1 MIIPQLFQT
10 KRLVFSLEVFPP
22 QKTSSIDTIYK
33 TLANINNLP
42 ADYISVTYGAGG
54 SDAQRKKTCEIA
66 SLIKSEYGI
75 EPLAH
80 LTCISSDRD
89 EISDTLSI
97 LRNNNVMNI
106 MALRGDINPRLPI
119 KHDFKHASDLARFIK
134 EFDGSFSVV
143 GACYPEAHF
152 ECSNT
157 YQDIENLKIKIDA
170 GVGLLITQLFFDND
184 VFYDFR
190 EKTAA
195 AGITVPIEVGI
206 MPITKKSQIEKTV
219 SMCGASVPH
228 RFAVLINRYSDDP
241 DALRD
246 AGIAY
251 ATEQIINLIANGVPG
266 IHIYTMNDIEVAQ
279 QIYGNIRSIINSVNK

>member
-1 MIIPQLFQT
+1 MIISDLFKT
-10 KRLVFSLEVFPP
+10 KHLVFSLEVFPP
-22 QKTSSIDTIYK
+22 QKTSSIDTIYS

-42 ADYISVTYGAGG
+42 ADFISVTYGAGG
-54 SDAQRKKTCEIA
+54 SDAQRNKTCEIA

-75 EPLAH
+75 EPLSH
-80 LTCISSDRD
+80 LTCISSDRV
-89 EISDTLSI
+89 EIGNTLDI
-97 LRNNNVMNI
+97 LKSHDIKNI
-106 MALRGDINPRLPI
+106 MALRGDKNPSLPI
-119 KHDFKHASDLARFIK
+119 KHDFTHASDLVRFIK
-134 EFDGSFSVV
+134 EYDDSFNIV
-143 GACYPEAHF
+143 GACYPEGHF
-152 ECSNT
+152 ESSSI

-170 GVGLLITQLFFDND
+170 GVSHLITQLLFDND
-184 VFYDFR
+184 SFYDFR
-190 EKTAA
+190 DKTVA

-241 DALRD
+241 EALRD

-266 IHIYTMNDIEVAQ
+266 IHIYTMNDIAVAQ
-279 QIYGNIRSIINSVNK
+279 QIYANIRSIINAVNK